1 MSAVVSVPQRRLKYL
16 ASINDESLGEDTD
29 PDFEIRYIDIGNVDS
44 SGNIGELSSYSFG
57 DAPSRARR
65 RVRDGDVIIST
76 VRTYLQAITQVRN
89 PPENMIVSTG
99 FAVVRPRPG
108 FDANYCKYTLREKG
122 FLAEVEKRSVGVN
135 YPAIN
140 AIDLANVPVYIH
152 PLPRQRAIADY
163 LDRETERLDTLV
175 AAKERLLVLL
185 AEKRQALIDHAV
197 LRGIEDNVA
206 SCDLGSPWLDEIPV
220 HWRVGRIKDFG
231 SLLGGVGFP
240 HKFQGVEGEIL
251 PFYKVGD
258 LASSID
264 DRYMVSSPNTISSET
279 ASTLRAHVIP
289 EESIVY
295 AKIGAALLLNKR
307 RITTAPCVIDN
318 NMTAYIPKLDDLTSG
333 WAFYW
338 MNVLDF
344 GMFANPG
351 AVPSFSEGAQ
361 GQLPIAIPPVSE
373 QRAITDYLDRETARI
388 DELAAK
394 MRDTIALL
402 KERRAALVAAAVT
415 GQIDTE
421 RAS

>member
-279 ASTLRAHVIP
+279 AATLRAHVIP

-318 NMTAYIPKLDDLTSG
+318 NMTAYIPKSDDLTSG

-338 MNVLDF
+338 MSVLDF

-373 QRAITDYLDRETARI
+373 QHAITDYLDRETARI
-388 DELAAK
+388 DELAART
-394 MRDTIALL
+394 RDTIPLL

-415 GQIDTE
+415 GQIDME
-421 RAS
+421 CAS

>member
-1 MSAVVSVPQRRLKYL
+1 MKWSTAKLKHVARLEYGDSLPRDRRGDGQFQVYGSNGPYSWFSE
-16 ASINDESLGEDTD
+16 ANTES
-29 PDFEIRYIDIGNVDS
+29 
-44 SGNIGELSSYSFG
+44 
-57 DAPSRARR
+57 
-65 RVRDGDVIIST
+65 
-76 VRTYLQAITQVRN
+76 
-89 PPENMIVSTG
+89 
-99 FAVVRPRPG
+99 
-108 FDANYCKYTLREKG
+108 
-122 FLAEVEKRSVGVN
+122 
-135 YPAIN
+135 PAIIVGRKGSYGKVN
-140 AIDLANVPVYIH
+140 WSDDPCFASDTTFFIDCTTCRHHLRWLYWLLHILELDEGTDEAAVPGLNREIAYAKNVLVPPLA
-152 PLPRQRAIADY
+152 RQRAIADY
-163 LDRETERLDTLV
+163 LDRETARLDTLV

-206 SCDLGSPWLDEIPV
+206 SCGLGSPWLDETPV

-318 NMTAYIPKLDDLTSG
+318 NMTAYIPELDDLTSG

-338 MNVLDF
+338 MSVLDF

-415 GQIDTE
+415 GQIDME
-421 RAS
+421 CAS